1 MYHRRDTHLA
11 FVLAGM
17 LSLNILT
24 GLVSVSALYV
34 YRKRFRL
41 LSESSLASCKAAEKS
56 SVEAA
61 STALLLVD
69 MVKDRPVDESGE
81 YVRPV
86 VVGYGQTRSRNAIY
100 LYRDID
106 EGGVVH
112 REFIQRIPIPGK

>member
-1 MYHRRDTHLA
+1 MRRRDRHLA
-11 FVLAGM
+11 LVLVGM

-24 GLVSVSALYV
+24 ALASVSAVYV

-61 STALLLVD
+61 STALLLAD
-69 MVKDRPVDESGE
+69 MVRDRPSGDSGD

-86 VVGYGQTRSRNAIY
+86 VVGYGQTRSKNAIY
-100 LYRDID
+100 IYRDID

-112 REFIQRIPIPGK
+112 REFIQRIPISGK

>member
-1 MYHRRDTHLA
+1 MRRRDRHLA
-11 FVLAGM
+11 LVLGGM
-17 LSLNILT
+17 LLLNIFTALA
-24 GLVSVSALYV
+24 SVSAVYV

-61 STALLLVD
+61 SIALLLVD
-69 MVKDRPVDESGE
+69 MVKDHPADESGE

-86 VVGYGQTRSRNAIY
+86 VIGYGQTRSRNAIY

-112 REFIQRIPIPGK
+112 REFIQRIPILGK